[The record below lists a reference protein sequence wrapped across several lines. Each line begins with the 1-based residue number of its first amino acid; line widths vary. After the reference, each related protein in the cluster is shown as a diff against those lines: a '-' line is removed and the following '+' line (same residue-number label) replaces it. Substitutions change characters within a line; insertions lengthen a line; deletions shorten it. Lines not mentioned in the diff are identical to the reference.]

1 MKNRGGRTISASVAA
16 LALCGTALMGVDVAV
31 AKPLK
36 NTGISITKVEHRNGK
51 LIVQGRTAKPRQ
63 TVVLDHPAISGQS
76 NNRRA
81 FKITVP
87 LVPGDCVIRL
97 QVKKKFDL
105 VKVAAC
111 GPMGPTGPAG
121 PAGEP
126 GAPGPDGPDGAP
138 ALIRGTLAALGDL
151 QHVQAP
157 QPGDGYIVDGE
168 LWVFAG
174 NDGDLQ
180 SLAYGFANTGQLRG
194 PDGERGPTGGEG
206 SPGEAG
212 ASGPDGE
219 KGLPGYAGVAG
230 PVGPA
235 GAAGDPGPAGAAGAT
250 GPRGDAG
257 IAGPKGE
264 TGDMGVTGATGP
276 KGPIGLPG
284 DDGAAG
290 ADGDKGPTGPMGAVG
305 VTGEPGADGV
315 TGPRGPSGDAGAA
328 GAAGPD
334 GDVGPT
340 GAKGPTGDAGPVGE
354 AGEPGEEGPRGPEGE
369 YGDKGPNGPVG
380 ATGDTGP
387 TGPAGI
393 NGSQGIV
400 ATFSGAGP
408 VAAYVA
414 NNYNNFTPLFT
425 IPVTISGSGQS
436 LFVNASAAVGVLPD
450 AAHAKLTL
458 HPCIKFGA
466 NSSYQ
471 TFADVAGLD
480 LPPGERRMFTV
491 SARTTNVSMGNHV
504 VGICARLVGGTGPAA
519 NNGWGYVT
527 ATVVK

>member
-1 MKNRGGRTISASVAA
+1 MKNRGGRTISASVVA
-16 LALCGTALMGVDVAV
+16 LALCGTMLTGVDVAV

-81 FKITVP
+81 FKITAP

-111 GPMGPTGPAG
+111 GPVGPTGPAG

-126 GAPGPDGPDGAP
+126 GAPGPDGAAGAP
-138 ALIRGTLAALGDL
+138 ALIRGSLAALGDL
-151 QHVQAP
+151 QHVQSP
-157 QPGDGYIVDGE
+157 LPGDGYIVDGE

-174 NDGDLQ
+174 DDGDPQ
-180 SLAYGFANTGQLRG
+180 ALAYGFANAGHLRG

-212 ASGPDGE
+212 APGADGE
-219 KGLPGYAGVAG
+219 KGPPGYAGATG

-235 GAAGDPGPAGAAGAT
+235 GVAGAAGPAGPVGAT

-257 IAGPKGE
+257 NAGPQGE
-264 TGDMGVTGATGP
+264 PGDMGATGP
-276 KGPIGLPG
+276 TGSKGPIGLSG
-284 DDGAAG
+284 DDGVAG
-290 ADGDKGPTGPMGAVG
+290 ADGENGPTGPVGAVG
-305 VTGEPGADGV
+305 TTGESGADGV
-315 TGPRGPSGDAGAA
+315 TGPRGPAGDAGVA

-334 GDVGPT
+334 GDLGPT

-354 AGEPGEEGPRGPEGE
+354 AGEPGDEGPRGPEGA
-369 YGDKGPNGPVG
+369 YGDKGPDGPAGAMGETGPV
-380 ATGDTGP
+380 
-387 TGPAGI
+387 GPAGI
-393 NGSQGIV
+393 NGSQGII

-408 VAAYVA
+408 VAANIA

-425 IPVTISGSGQS
+425 IPVTISGSSQS
-436 LFVNASAAVGVLPD
+436 IFLTASANIGVASD
-450 AAHAKLTL
+450 GTHAKLTL

-471 TFADVAGLD
+471 TYADVAGLD
-480 LPPGERRMFTV
+480 LPPGERRMFSV
-491 SARTTNVSMGNHV
+491 NVRMANVSMGNHV
-504 VGICARLVGGTGPAA
+504 VGICAKLVGGTGPAA
-519 NNGWGYVT
+519 DNGWAYVT
-527 ATVVK
+527 AIVVK